1 MGEESNVWIKENEIR
16 NNKFGIAVKDGSN
29 ARLAN
34 NTFSDNL
41 EDVAQYVK
49 KPFFAKPLVEGIR

>member
-41 EDVAQYVK
+41 EDV
-49 KPFFAKPLVEGIR
+49 PRT